1 MKGLKKI
8 ALASAIAA
16 VSAGA
21 PAELRALDAAAM
33 GELTGRAGLTIDVE
47 PKYTSGE
54 FQYKDAGSLFLSN
67 LRLGGNENEKG
78 SENTDI
84 ANTSYLDN
92 YRLTIDVAGSG
103 AVEMGEIAGS
113 AAVTGTDNAF
123 AYGFAEVRG
132 LGLVHAS
139 ASNTDAAFAQA
150 AGGVITATN
159 FQAAIDVACAGA
171 AGAAGDAC
179 VGTADLAATTAIDG
193 KKTYGDGDLVIHF
206 GFTDAW
212 QKGGGLRAF
221 ANGAGTN
228 YDGTNT
234 GLTLNSVTFE
244 DAIGVAARA
253 VDFNFSIDAI
263 GIASSDFVTGETS
276 GDAFFTYVDP
286 DDTNNVMVVGSDI
299 AGGIDSDASDTVLIS
314 NLDVNGY
321 LGPADLH
328 ISNNGNGFANELDLD
343 SDGTND
349 YAFGDANSKI
359 TWGSYFNITDLDVYI
374 DIAGVMIKGLKINNT
389 RGDVTG
395 LDGTAAF
402 GFAHSIREIYA
413 VKDDIVHVTAG
424 LIGGNPSA
432 PAATASLVDGI
443 ALNTR
448 AKFDMDIDHLSFG
461 DTNQSIGNIYFTDV
475 ETDTKWTIS
484 AH

>member
-1 MKGLKKI
+1 MKGLKKV

-21 PAELRALDAAAM
+21 QAELKALDDSAM
-33 GELTGRAGLTIDVE
+33 GELTGQAGLTIDVE
-47 PKYTSGE
+47 TKYTIGE

-67 LRLGGNENEKG
+67 LRLGGNENEQG
-78 SENTDI
+78 FENGTV

-103 AVEMGEIAGS
+103 AVEMGTIAGS

-139 ASNTDAAFAQA
+139 ASNSDAAFAQA
-150 AGGVITATN
+150 AGGVMTAATL
-159 FQAAIDVACAGA
+159 QDTLDVAA
-171 AGAAGDAC
+171 AGADGTGVAQ
-179 VGTADLAATTAIDG
+179 GTADLSAGVFGIDD

-212 QKGGGLRAF
+212 QKGGGLREF
-221 ANGAGTN
+221 AAGNGEN
-228 YDGTNT
+228 YDGTTT
-234 GLTLNSVTFE
+234 GLSLSTVTFE
-244 DAIGVAARA
+244 DAIGIAARA

-263 GIASSDFVTGETS
+263 GIADSNFVTGETA

-286 DDTNNVMVVGSDI
+286 DDSNNVMVVGSDI
-299 AGGIDSDASDTVLIS
+299 AGGIDTDASDTVLIS

-328 ISNNGNGFANELDLD
+328 ISNNGNGFANELDTD

-349 YAFGDANSKI
+349 YAYGDANSKI

-374 DIAGVMIKGLKINNT
+374 DIAGVMIKGLKINNV

-395 LDGTAAF
+395 LDGTAAM

-413 VKDDIVHVTAG
+413 VKDDIVHVTTG